1 LRARRGHFFI
11 NRLMLVLGH
20 SIAVEK
26 RNARCNT
33 QAPVYIS
40 FPSGSC
46 SANLA
51 TKFLR
56 YAKFWRHSLSRSEIP
71 SSYVCASNLPTVDD
85 LLQQTISVSDTLKAE
100 LLESA
105 A

>member
-11 NRLMLVLGH
+11 NR
-20 SIAVEK
+20 
-26 RNARCNT
+26 
-33 QAPVYIS
+33 
-40 FPSGSC
+40 
-46 SANLA
+46 
-51 TKFLR
+51 
-56 YAKFWRHSLSRSEIP
+56 
-71 SSYVCASNLPTVDD
+71 DD